1 MRKQRVWLL
10 AGAGLL
16 LGLSASAVEVYLNGV
31 QVTGAKDQV
40 IDNAKV
46 TLDKN
51 GNVHIL
57 APDYKVQEIGVS
69 QPDGGPPAAAQPV
82 RAALAKHYYVVTETS
97 RPGVT
102 GYTIQVMVN
111 DRFLKA
117 LSDDIPQ
124 DVVELSEYLREGQNT
139 VSFRAVRLQG
149 RTPKSNLASDTFSVL
164 LGEGKGEP
172 GGQLVI
178 DEVLGEF
185 KVTAADSGEKAQSFT
200 VRAR

>member
-1 MRKQRVWLL
+1 MQGKR
-10 AGAGLL
+10 LL
-16 LGLSASAVEVYLNGV
+16 LVVGSGLMLQLSASAVEVYLNGV

-57 APDYKVQEIGVS
+57 APDYKVQEVGAS

-82 RAALAKHYYVVTETS
+82 RAALAKHYYVVTEVT

-124 DVVELSEYLREGQNT
+124 DVIELSEYLREGQNT
-139 VSFRAVRLQG
+139 VSFRAIRLQG
-149 RTPKSNLASDTFSVL
+149 RTAKSNLASDSFSVL
-164 LGEGKGEP
+164 LGEGKGEL

-185 KVTAADSGEKAQSFT
+185 KVSAADSGEKAQSFT